1 MRYNKKYIAK
11 KIDDPLPPLP
21 EDERIY
27 FNVPYM
33 ARDFAK
39 YSHCGFDP
47 EKKLWFTG
55 SLNAN
60 LYALVRLYGVNKE
73 TSEKAMQLLR
83 EKIGDIT
90 SQNLDNG
97 ENESTEEHS

>member
-1 MRYNKKYIAK
+1 MIYNKKYLAK
-11 KIDDPLPPLP
+11 KIDDPVPPLP

-39 YSHCGFDP
+39 YSHCGFDS

-60 LYALVRLYGVNKE
+60 LYALARLYGVNKA

-90 SQNLDNG
+90 SQNVNND
-97 ENESTEEHS
+97 ESAEGHS

>member
-60 LYALVRLYGVNKE
+60 LYALVRLYGVNE
-73 TSEKAMQLLR
+73 ATSEKAMQLLK
-83 EKIGDIT
+83 EKIGDLT
-90 SQNLDNG
+90 SQNEIAD
-97 ENESTEEHS
+97 ESDCT

>member
-1 MRYNKKYIAK
+1 MRYNKKYLAK

-47 EKKLWFTG
+47 KKKLWFTG

-60 LYALVRLYGVNKE
+60 LYALVRLYGVNTT

-83 EKIGDIT
+83 EKLGDIT
-90 SQNLDNG
+90 SQNIDDG
-97 ENESTEEHS
+97 ENDSVEGHS

>member
-60 LYALVRLYGVNKE
+60 LYALVRL
-73 TSEKAMQLLR
+73 
-83 EKIGDIT
+83 
-90 SQNLDNG
+90 
-97 ENESTEEHS
+97 

>member
-1 MRYNKKYIAK
+1 MRYEQYKARYWKK
-11 KIDDPLPPLP
+11 KIESPLPPLP

-39 YSHCGFDP
+39 YAHCGFDP

-55 SLNAN
+55 CKNKMLF
-60 LYALVRLYGVNKE
+60 ALVHTYDVSDE
-73 TSEKAMQLLR
+73 TSEKAKEMMRLEL
-83 EKIGDIT
+83 EK
-90 SQNLDNG
+90 
-97 ENESTEEHS
+97 

>member
-21 EDERIY
+21 ENERIY

-60 LYALVRLYGVNKE
+60 LYALVRLYGVNE
-73 TSEKAMQLLR
+73 ATSEKAMQLLR
-83 EKIGDIT
+83 EKIGDLT
-90 SQNLDNG
+90 SQNEIAD
-97 ENESTEEHS
+97 ESDCT

>member
-1 MRYNKKYIAK
+1 MRYNKKYLAK

-47 EKKLWFTG
+47 KKKLWFTG

-60 LYALVRLYGVNKE
+60 LYALVHLYGVNTT

-83 EKIGDIT
+83 EKLGDIT
-90 SQNLDNG
+90 SQNLDDG
-97 ENESTEEHS
+97 ENDSVEGHS

>member
-1 MRYNKKYIAK
+1 MKYNKKYITK

-39 YSHCGFDP
+39 YSNCSFDP
-47 EKKLWFTG
+47 DKKLWFTG
-55 SLNAN
+55 VLNSH
-60 LYALVRLYGVNKE
+60 LYALVQLYGVNEE
-73 TSEKAMQLLR
+73 TSEKAMQLLK
-83 EKIGDIT
+83 EQLGD
-90 SQNLDNG
+90 
-97 ENESTEEHS
+97 

>member
-21 EDERIY
+21 ENERIY

-47 EKKLWFTG
+47 KKKLWFTG

-60 LYALVRLYGVNKE
+60 LYALVRLYGVNE
-73 TSEKAMQLLR
+73 ATSEKAMQLLR

-90 SQNLDNG
+90 NQD
-97 ENESTEEHS
+97 EIADESDCT

>member
-11 KIDDPLPPLP
+11 KIDEPLPPLP

-47 EKKLWFTG
+47 KKKLWFTG

-60 LYALVRLYGVNKE
+60 LYALVRLYGVNE
-73 TSEKAMQLLR
+73 ATSEKAMQLLR
-83 EKIGDIT
+83 EKLGDIT
-90 SQNLDNG
+90 NQD
-97 ENESTEEHS
+97 EIADESDYT

>member
-11 KIDDPLPPLP
+11 KIDDPLPPLS

-47 EKKLWFTG
+47 KKKLWFTG

-60 LYALVRLYGVNKE
+60 LYALVRLYGVNE
-73 TSEKAMQLLR
+73 ATSEKAMQLLK
-83 EKIGDIT
+83 EKIGEING
-90 SQNLDNG
+90 QNAIDDG
-97 ENESTEEHS
+97 SDCK

>member
-1 MRYNKKYIAK
+1 MRYNKKYLEK
-11 KIDDPLPPLP
+11 KFNDPLPPLP

-33 ARDFAK
+33 ARDFAQ

-55 SLNAN
+55 CLNAN
-60 LYALVRLYGVNKE
+60 LYFLVELYGVNDT
-73 TSEKAMQLLR
+73 TSDKARQLMEEQL
-83 EKIGDIT
+83 KIKTTMPD
-90 SQNLDNG
+90 SSEDK
-97 ENESTEEHS
+97 

>member
-1 MRYNKKYIAK
+1 MKYNKKYITK

-39 YSHCGFDP
+39 AAHCSFDK

-55 SLNAN
+55 CLNAQIR
-60 LYALVRLYGVNKE
+60 ALVGLYGINE
-73 TSEKAMQLLR
+73 ATSEKAKQLL
-83 EKIGDIT
+83 K
-90 SQNLDNG
+90 QQLNKKY
-97 ENESTEEHS
+97 